1 MTLSTRLTSSRASA
15 GPTLFEID
23 IEMLRGTRRLT
34 THLPGDSGAAG
45 ADSFIGKPD
54 RQSAEAD
61 ASEVR

>member
-1 MTLSTRLTSSRASA
+1 MTLDPIDPVNVEQASA

-45 ADSFIGKPD
+45 ADSFTIG
-54 RQSAEAD
+54 
-61 ASEVR
+61 